1 MPPPVCFWAQI
12 QKTGGQTCAG
22 LGGVRGSAV
31 SSGVLQFLV
40 SLRLSD
46 PAGTPKQPRFL
57 FPSAVGTP
65 FFSHSAGMREHSL
78 PDGEEPGGAGGGV
91 WQGPWKEVAGLE
103 PDFSKTAHSFTQ
115 PPPPG
120 RDSGLSF
127 LSPVG
132 RKEAQML

>member
-1 MPPPVCFWAQI
+1 M
-12 QKTGGQTCAG
+12 
-22 LGGVRGSAV
+22 
-31 SSGVLQFLV
+31 SSRVLQFLV
-40 SLRLSD
+40 SPRLSD

-57 FPSAVGTP
+57 FPSTVGNP
-65 FFSHSAGMREHSL
+65 FFSHSAGMQEHSL

-91 WQGPWKEVAGLE
+91 WQGPWKEVTGLE

-127 LSPVG
+127 LSSVG
-132 RKEAQML
+132 GKEAQML